1 MLIAKQTSVTW
12 LIAVVTLL
20 LIPVIYV
27 LYLISQ
33 AGEIPNFDYWWIV
46 SRFYSTEGFSS
57 DLRDW
62 FFRNNEH
69 IVLIPSL
76 VYALNIVLTQGSNLG
91 LCLFAFSF
99 AAIQAILLVALLPQQ
114 VQQSVSLLVLV
125 LFCVLVFNFTPA
137 AAHNWMR
144 GFSGTIWM
152 GANLFVIA
160 AIFCITRAVER
171 LSVKPDRQYSYHAV
185 SLPLGWVVG
194 SFIFALFGTLNY
206 STALAVWPILCAIA
220 LLFRF
225 PRLLS
230 GLYLGVSTL
239 VLLLYFLT
247 YETPPHHPELARLSF
262 GEMLVYIPIYLGA
275 IFTYQLQFAA
285 FLGIVGL
292 VASAIFAYYWFCLPR
307 SHAFKIAWL
316 PWLAIQTYT
325 FGTALMAAVSRS
337 GFGLGQARSSRYASL
352 PALFWLGLLVILIAF
367 LVQQFSGRLQGRS
380 LLPLYIALGF
390 LIWGMY
396 GVGDENYQEISRRA
410 SLQPLVALSLQIGA
424 PDPTL
429 VQEVVGNRPEAFLG
443 LAEALKRNQLV
454 PFTRE
459 IAQDNPCIPLDRAL
473 DPNFLTAEPQSDV
486 PGYFDGIALRT
497 DVAGDRAIAQVT
509 GWAKSAN
516 HGIRCIAILN
526 QNNMVRGFALTGFP
540 RPDVAEAMGEDYQWS
555 GWKGYIRSSP
565 EDRQLTA
572 YAALKNRQSWVALQ
586 NPHPFP
592 K

>member
-1 MLIAKQTSVTW
+1 
-12 LIAVVTLL
+12 
-20 LIPVIYV
+20 
-27 LYLISQ
+27 
-33 AGEIPNFDYWWIV
+33 
-46 SRFYSTEGFSS
+46 
-57 DLRDW
+57 
-62 FFRNNEH
+62 
-69 IVLIPSL
+69 
-76 VYALNIVLTQGSNLG
+76 
-91 LCLFAFSF
+91 
-99 AAIQAILLVALLPQQ
+99 
-114 VQQSVSLLVLV
+114 
-125 LFCVLVFNFTPA
+125 
-137 AAHNWMR
+137 MR
-144 GFSGTIWM
+144 Y
-152 GANLFVIA
+152 
-160 AIFCITRAVER
+160 IFCITRAVER
-171 LSVKPDRQYSYHAV
+171 LNVKPDRQYSYHAV
-185 SLPLGWVVG
+185 SLPLGWVLG

-206 STALAVWPILCAIA
+206 STALAVCTDPVCDRA
-220 LLFRF
+220 LVSLSQTPQRAVPRRF
-225 PRLLS
+225 HAGFAAVFPHLRNA
-230 GLYLGVSTL
+230 
-239 VLLLYFLT
+239 
-247 YETPPHHPELARLSF
+247 PHHPELARLSF
-262 GEMLVYIPIYLGA
+262 GEMLVYVPIYLGA

-307 SHAFKIAWL
+307 SHAFKVAWL

-380 LLPLYIALGF
+380 LLPLYAALGF

-410 SLQPLVALSLQIGA
+410 SLQPLVALSLQMDA

-454 PFTRE
+454 PFTRD

-486 PGYFDGIALRT
+486 PGYFDAIALRT
-497 DVAGDRAIAQVT
+497 DIAGDRAIAQVT

-526 QNNMVRGFALTGFP
+526 QDNMVRGFALTGFS
-540 RPDVAEAMGEDYQWS
+540 RPDVAETMGEDYQWS

-572 YAALKNRQSWVALQ
+572 YAALKDRQSWVALQ